1 MPADS
6 NDQIRAAAGQ
16 ALRKMIQDKGDNVFT
31 WSEIDKGF
39 EVNGS
44 KVHFATKAAG
54 IFKPR
59 ELADGAALS
68 IKQVKPSRPGRAAP
82 YDDKDLED
90 GVVSYQLQKAGEASP
105 FNALLETAFRKQ
117 VPLIFFR
124 GIADGLYEAFYPVFV
139 DTFSYER
146 GESTIVFET
155 PSETD
160 ANSSDIVS
168 EIPRVYGTATRQ
180 TRLHQRAFRQR
191 VLMAYGL
198 RCALTNLPLV
208 QLLEAAHIVAD
219 SKGGIASVQNGIAM
233 STFHHTA
240 YESNL
245 MGIDPDG
252 KIILNE
258 QVRGTRDDPM
268 FSHGLLD
275 LDGKRMRFP
284 SADVHRPNRDFLA
297 QKFDEFRKAP

>member
-90 GVVSYQLQKAGEASP
+90 GVVSYQLQKAG
-105 FNALLETAFRKQ
+105 
-117 VPLIFFR
+117 
-124 GIADGLYEAFYPVFV
+124 
-139 DTFSYER
+139 
-146 GESTIVFET
+146 
-155 PSETD
+155 
-160 ANSSDIVS
+160 
-168 EIPRVYGTATRQ
+168 
-180 TRLHQRAFRQR
+180 
-191 VLMAYGL
+191 
-198 RCALTNLPLV
+198 
-208 QLLEAAHIVAD
+208 
-219 SKGGIASVQNGIAM
+219 
-233 STFHHTA
+233 
-240 YESNL
+240 
-245 MGIDPDG
+245 
-252 KIILNE
+252 
-258 QVRGTRDDPM
+258 
-268 FSHGLLD
+268 
-275 LDGKRMRFP
+275 
-284 SADVHRPNRDFLA
+284 
-297 QKFDEFRKAP
+297 